1 MMLSFNKFR
10 PIYIGALLLVFTTA
24 CTNGQ
29 ALDQQSPEPLGVKQT
44 NYAGYQQQPLN
55 QLIIDQFEDII
66 EVTSVMNDEELLMAI
81 KVDQVAQF
89 NEQTIA
95 EEVESYIKESDQNMK
110 PKVSS
115 DLKVFV
121 EIDRLKYDLAD
132 QNLSKKE
139 YDKAFKNLKKLLKT
153 P

>member
-1 MMLSFNKFR
+1 MLSFKKFL
-10 PIYIGALLLVFTTA
+10 PICIGALLLIFVTA

-29 ALDQQSPEPLGVKQT
+29 ALDQRSPEPFGVKQT

-55 QLIIDQFEDII
+55 QLIIDRFEDII

-95 EEVESYIKESDQNMK
+95 EEVESFIKESDQNMK

-132 QNLSKKE
+132 QNLSKQE